1 MAPLSAASE
10 TTGIA
15 TLRSRI
21 AETCLSMK
29 RPSESV
35 ANDKTKRLIAIYDR
49 ISVQSMILPGRNI
62 GMFGQA
68 KNSLRAASMT
78 LAFLK
83 FASSTSSLSQP
94 AKPTAPTA
102 SWSATVMDLE

>member
-1 MAPLSAASE
+1 M
-10 TTGIA
+10 
-15 TLRSRI
+15 
-21 AETCLSMK
+21 SMK
-29 RPSESV
+29 RPSDSV
-35 ANDKTKRLIAIYDR
+35 ADDRAKRLTAIYDR
-49 ISVQSMILPGRNI
+49 ISVQNVMMAGRNI

-83 FASSTSSLSQP
+83 FASSTSPLSQP

-102 SWSATVMDLE
+102 SWSAMVMDLE